1 MPEIISDNEIFS
13 NFKTAI
19 DFTFFFSSRTAFK
32 FLFAS
37 LVLSCWLVVVITR
50 IYIFHLLQYFTLNSK
65 GEIKSEDN
73 CLDFN
78 GYDLYLRE
86 CDNLGQNQKWEHK
99 VNELISYYKKNLTGM
114 LCYFQQAL
122 LYFRASRKE

>member
-1 MPEIISDNEIFS
+1 M
-13 NFKTAI
+13 
-19 DFTFFFSSRTAFK
+19 
-32 FLFAS
+32 
-37 LVLSCWLVVVITR
+37 VVITR

-86 CDNLGQNQKWEHK
+86 CDNLGQNQKWEYK

-114 LCYFQQAL
+114 LCYCQQAV
-122 LYFRASRKE
+122 LYSRASRKELRIILIQGE